1 MTTAGGH
8 YLIHCHPSPS
18 RRTGRRQT
26 SIRLHR
32 GPPRTLGAS
41 RKTSVAGKK
50 QARDHR
56 PVTSG
61 HRRDHGVDAGGE
73 GTLNR
78 RGRPRS
84 ETGGDQ
90 PRRIYS
96 LALTDLATWRFSS
109 DRS

>member
-1 MTTAGGH
+1 MPTAGGH
-8 YLIHCHPSPS
+8 YLIHCHASPS

-32 GPPRTLGAS
+32 CPPRTLGAS

-56 PVTSG
+56 PITSG

-73 GTLNR
+73 GTLKP
-78 RGRPRS
+78 PRAAS
-84 ETGGDQ
+84 VRYWMTSRVGF
-90 PRRIYS
+90 
-96 LALTDLATWRFSS
+96 TVWR
-109 DRS
+109 